1 VTPQAGDRAGQ
12 PRRAQ
17 PARAAPARPIRLL
30 LADDQPLLRTGF
42 RMVLG
47 GEPDL
52 DIVAEA
58 CDGTEAVDLATRLLP
73 DVVLMDVRMPRQDGV
88 TATRTIVAARLP
100 VRVLILT
107 TFDLDEY
114 VVGALRAGASGF
126 LTKDVPA
133 EDLITAIRTVAAGDA
148 VVAPRIL
155 RHLLDRFATSLP
167 DPGAPRRTD
176 LDALTDRE
184 REVLVQVA
192 GGLSNA
198 EIAVRLA
205 VSETTVKTHVGHVL
219 TKLGL
224 RDRVQAVVLAY
235 ESGLVR
241 PGG

>member
-1 VTPQAGDRAGQ
+1 MSDGRDSG
-12 PRRAQ
+12 
-17 PARAAPARPIRLL
+17 RPVRVL

-47 GEPDL
+47 AEDDL
-52 DIVAEA
+52 DIVGEA
-58 CDGTEAVDLATRLLP
+58 GDGVEAVDLSRRLLP
-73 DVVLMDVRMPRQDGV
+73 DVVLMDIRMPRMDGV
-88 TATRTIVAARLP
+88 AATRAIIDARLP

-126 LTKDVPA
+126 LAKDVPA
-133 EDLITAIRTVAAGDA
+133 EDLVTAIRTVAAGEA

-155 RHLLDRFATSLP
+155 KRLLDRFAETLP
-167 DPGAPRRTD
+167 DP
-176 LDALTDRE
+176 DATPPKAIGVLTERE

-192 GGLSNA
+192 RGLSNA
-198 EIAVRLA
+198 EIARVLS
-205 VSETTVKTHVGHVL
+205 VSETTIKTHVGHVL

-235 ESGLVR
+235 ETGLVR
-241 PGG
+241 PGA

>member
-1 VTPQAGDRAGQ
+1 MTDRQ
-12 PRRAQ
+12 E
-17 PARAAPARPIRLL
+17 PARPIRIL

-47 GEPDL
+47 AEDDL
-52 DIVAEA
+52 DIVGEA
-58 CDGTEAVDLATRLLP
+58 GDGAEAVDLSRRLLP
-73 DVVLMDVRMPRQDGV
+73 DVVLMDIRMPRMDGV
-88 TATRTIVAARLP
+88 AATRAIIDARLP

-126 LTKDVPA
+126 LAKDVPA
-133 EDLITAIRTVAAGDA
+133 EDLVTAIRTVANGEA

-155 RHLLDRFATSLP
+155 KRLLDRFAESLP
-167 DPGAPRRTD
+167 DPSATPPKAIGV
-176 LDALTDRE
+176 LTERE

-192 GGLSNA
+192 RGLSNA
-198 EIAVRLA
+198 EIARVLT
-205 VSETTVKTHVGHVL
+205 VSETTIKTHVGHVL

-235 ESGLVR
+235 EIGLVR
-241 PGG
+241 PGA

>member
-1 VTPQAGDRAGQ
+1 MADSTGQ
-12 PRRAQ
+12 
-17 PARAAPARPIRLL
+17 ARPVRIL

-47 GEPDL
+47 AEADL

-58 CDGTEAVDLATRLLP
+58 GDGVEAVELSRRLLP
-73 DVVLMDVRMPRQDGV
+73 DVVLMDIRMPRMDGV
-88 TATRTIVAARLP
+88 SATRAIVDARLP

-126 LTKDVPA
+126 LAKDVPA
-133 EDLITAIRTVAAGDA
+133 EDLVTAIHTVAAGDA

-155 RHLLDRFATSLP
+155 RRLLDRFADVLP
-167 DPGAPRRTD
+167 DPSATPPKALG
-176 LDALTDRE
+176 ALTERE
-184 REVLVQVA
+184 REVLVHVA
-192 GGLSNA
+192 RGLSNA
-198 EIAVRLA
+198 EIARALS
-205 VSETTVKTHVGHVL
+205 VSETTIKTHVGHVL